1 MVRWSCQSVWGCF
14 EGSRGLSEIIFC
26 TCFGRLIHTNEG
38 DGGMGNLIL
47 LYFCLN
53 NNKIRNAHL
62 TLKIYLYHIL
72 NREKNYSFGDNIFC
86 NGTK

>member
-1 MVRWSCQSVWGCF
+1 MCVAFVVLFLNRMVMSVSLGCF

-62 TLKIYLYHIL
+62 SGKIYLYHIL
-72 NREKNYSFGDNIFC
+72 NRAK
-86 NGTK
+86 K